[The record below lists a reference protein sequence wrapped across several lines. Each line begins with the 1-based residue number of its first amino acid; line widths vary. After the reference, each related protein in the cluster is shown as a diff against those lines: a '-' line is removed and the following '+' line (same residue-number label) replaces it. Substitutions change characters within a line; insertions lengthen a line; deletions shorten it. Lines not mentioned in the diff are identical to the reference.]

1 MFVCLPFS
9 IPLKEKYIYGFTIE
23 TKTNYLYFFRF
34 YCPYGKED
42 HRFDPKHKKSK
53 KRRCLARF
61 AVRQLQLYPHIGEVI
76 YYHSEHTREN
86 GEVAH
91 GVMDPDSIARRS
103 EVAPRISEELKTW
116 LIKRLDEGLTARQV
130 FEEHKKVWYEGW
142 TKNRKHSKDNSL
154 LLKHVRYYEYQRKK
168 NI

>member
-1 MFVCLPFS
+1 M
-9 IPLKEKYIYGFTIE
+9 
-23 TKTNYLYFFRF
+23 
-34 YCPYGKED
+34 
-42 HRFDPKHKKSK
+42 
-53 KRRCLARF
+53 
-61 AVRQLQLYPHIGEVI
+61 QLYPHIGEVI

-116 LIKRLDEGLTARQV
+116 LIKHLDEGLTARQV

-142 TKNRKHSKDNSL
+142 TKNRKYSKDNSL
-154 LLKHVRYYEYQRKK
+154 LLKHVRYYEY
-168 NI
+168 

>member
-1 MFVCLPFS
+1 LFVCLPFS
-9 IPLKEKYIYGFTIE
+9 TPLKEKYIYGFTIE

-53 KRRCLARF
+53 NKGCLTRF
-61 AVRQLQLYPHIGEVI
+61 AVRQLQLYPHIDEVI

-91 GVMDPDSIARRS
+91 GVMNPDSIARRS
-103 EVAPRISEELKTW
+103 EVAPRISEELKT
-116 LIKRLDEGLTARQV
+116 
-130 FEEHKKVWYEGW
+130 
-142 TKNRKHSKDNSL
+142 
-154 LLKHVRYYEYQRKK
+154 
-168 NI
+168 